1 MFVIRSAI
9 FAVYCLTILS
19 YSPLAASS
27 LVSSTFDS
35 DADGWAGLTTDGS
48 ATWSVITSGLIPAH
62 SADGVPAGSITLADP
77 DSQWT
82 YFSAPGKF
90 LGDQSAAFGGSLQ
103 FDSRYVVAGT
113 SYSNEAEVI
122 LKGAG
127 LTLVYEITDSLP
139 ATWTHFDAALSAGA
153 WRIADTFS
161 GAFATDAQLLAVLSN
176 LNALWINAEHF
187 TPVMEVIALDNVN
200 LLAPV
205 PEPESYTL
213 LLAGLGVL
221 GLVAR
226 RRKTWR
232 K

>member
-1 MFVIRSAI
+1 MIRSFI
-9 FAVYCLTILS
+9 FTICCLTVLS
-19 YSPLAASS
+19 YSPIAASA

-35 DADGWAGLTTDGS
+35 DADGWTGLTTDGS
-48 ATWSVITSGLIPAH
+48 PSWTAITSGLTPVH
-62 SADGVPAGSITLADP
+62 SAEGMPDGSITLADP

-103 FDSRYVVAGT
+103 FDSRYVIAGT
-113 SYSNEAEVI
+113 GYTNEAEVV

-127 LTLVYEITDSLP
+127 LTLVYEITNSLS
-139 ATWTHFDAALSAGA
+139 AAWMHFDAALVAGA
-153 WRIADTFS
+153 WRVADTFS
-161 GAFATDAQLLAVLSN
+161 GALATDAQLLAVLTG
-176 LNALWINAEHF
+176 LDALWINAEHF

-205 PEPESYTL
+205 PEPGMYTL

-221 GLVAR
+221 GFIAR
-226 RRKTWR
+226 RKKTLQR
-232 K
+232 

>member
-1 MFVIRSAI
+1 MIRTAI
-9 FAVYCLTILS
+9 SVACCLTILS
-19 YSPLAASS
+19 YSTIAASS

-35 DADGWAGLTTDGS
+35 DTDGWSGLTTDGS
-48 ATWSVITSGLIPAH
+48 SSWSVITSGLAPAH

-113 SYSNEAEVI
+113 SYANEAEIV

-127 LTLVYEITDSLP
+127 LTLVYEATNSLP
-139 ATWTHFDAALSAGA
+139 AVWTHFDAALVAGT
-153 WRIADTFS
+153 WRVADTFS
-161 GAFATDAQLLAVLSN
+161 GALATDAQLLAVLSN

-187 TPVMEVIALDNVN
+187 TPVTEVIALDNVS
-200 LLAPV
+200 LLSPV
-205 PEPESYTL
+205 PEPEIYTL
-213 LLAGLGVL
+213 LLAGFGLLGF
-221 GLVAR
+221 VAY
-226 RRKTWR
+226 RRKTLQAE
-232 K
+232 